1 MADNVPITA
10 GSGTNIATD
19 DAGAGGHVQIVK
31 LAIGTDG
38 SATVIPADATDG
50 LKVNTE
56 LAAASAL
63 ADGEA
68 NPTAP
73 RVGSAGLVME
83 PDASGWYRV
92 RGADND
98 GMTRVGFA
106 GVIPMLFNGSA
117 MDRARGSS
125 ANGLNVDVT
134 RIAAGTN
141 TIGAVNVKP
150 ATAGGLSTFH
160 LASAAT
166 TNATNIKASAG
177 QVFGW
182 YIYNSN
188 AAARKVA
195 FHNNAGT
202 PTAGASLHS
211 SLVVPPLSAANV
223 ELSNGIAFGT
233 GIAITTVTGL
243 ADNDTAA
250 VAANDLII
258 NIFYV

>member
-10 GSGTNIATD
+10 GAGTNIATD

-38 SATVIPADATDG
+38 SAVVIPADSDG

-56 LAAASAL
+56 IPAPATPDETETNTAIPPVAARLMAYDHVAAIWKKPSAATQDNCGSGNTFL
-63 ADGEA
+63 
-68 NPTAP
+68 
-73 RVGSAGLVME
+73 VGVGAYNGSFY
-83 PDASGWYRV
+83 DRV
-92 RGADND
+92 RGD
-98 GMTRVGFA
+98 TT
-106 GVIPMLFNGSA
+106 
-117 MDRARGSS
+117 
-125 ANGLNVDVT
+125 NGLDVDVT

-150 ATAGGLSTFH
+150 ATSGGLSTFH
-160 LASAAT
+160 LASAGT

-177 QVFGW
+177 QLFGW
-182 YIYNSN
+182 YVYNSN

-195 FHNNAGT
+195 FHNTAGT

-211 SLVVPPLSAANV
+211 SLVIPPLSAANV

-243 ADNDTAA
+243 ADNDSAA